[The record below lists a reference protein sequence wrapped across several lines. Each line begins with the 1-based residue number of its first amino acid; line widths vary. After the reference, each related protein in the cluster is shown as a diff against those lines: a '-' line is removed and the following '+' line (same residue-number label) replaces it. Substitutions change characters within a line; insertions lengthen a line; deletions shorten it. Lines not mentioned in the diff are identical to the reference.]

1 MPEALEMAKDTA
13 PANPDIVLMHMPPI
27 VMADVT
33 A

>member
-1 MPEALEMAKDTA
+1 MAKDTA
-13 PANPDIVLMHMPPI
+13 PPNPDIVLMHMPPI

>member
-1 MPEALEMAKDTA
+1 MNKALEMAKDTS
-13 PANPDIVLMHMPPI
+13 PPNPDIVLMHMPPI